1 MKKTISLLLVCV
13 LLLGLSACGKAKP
26 AAAEAPAP
34 EAAAQQPAP
43 AAPAVEGAPEAPAPA
58 AAGPESSGQVQA
70 AAPETAPETAPAPAF
85 DPDFQFSATATD
97 GSVYTEQVFAEH
109 PLTIVCCWNAW
120 MEDSVSGL
128 ASLEQLYQRY
138 KDQGLMVLGVYT
150 MNTSPE
156 QLQAAVDQTGASFPQ
171 LNFDQGFIE
180 YQSGTFPNTMLVDQ
194 AGHVTTH
201 TPDSDLLSFLK
212 QNADTAFANFLA
224 PRIYT
229 EALSFEDWDAIVSP
243 YLG

>member
-58 AAGPESSGQVQA
+58 AAAPESSGQVQA
-70 AAPETAPETAPAPAF
+70 AAPETAPETAPVPAF

-138 KDQGLMVLGVYT
+138 KELG
-150 MNTSPE
+150 E
-156 QLQAAVDQTGASFPQ
+156 K
-171 LNFDQGFIE
+171 E
-180 YQSGTFPNTMLVDQ
+180 
-194 AGHVTTH
+194 
-201 TPDSDLLSFLK
+201 
-212 QNADTAFANFLA
+212 
-224 PRIYT
+224 PRIVFGGRLGEYKYYDMDQVIAA
-229 EALSFEDWDAIVSP
+229 ALSLSQKE
-243 YLG
+243 LL

>member
-13 LLLGLSACGKAKP
+13 LLLSLSACGKSKAAAPETPAPTAASVQQPVP
-26 AAAEAPAP
+26 AAPTAEPAAQS
-34 EAAAQQPAP
+34 AAAPAP
-43 AAPAVEGAPEAPAPA
+43 AAPKASGEA
-58 AAGPESSGQVQA
+58 QA
-70 AAPETAPETAPAPAF
+70 AAPETAPAPAPAF
-85 DPDFQFSATATD
+85 DPDFQFSATAQD
-97 GSVYTEQVFAEH
+97 GTVYTEQVFAEH

-128 ASLEQLYQRY
+128 AALEQLYQRY
-138 KDQGLMVLGVYT
+138 KDQGLLVLGVYT